1 MKRFP
6 IPRTTKWVLTTGLL
20 FLLLLTVMRVLLFI
34 FFSSQSHL
42 FNDVLSSLFLGLRF
56 DLRMVCVLM
65 LFMLIIGS
73 IGPLNP
79 FHSRAARTG
88 WNVFFGI
95 LVFGVVLFYFID
107 FAHYAYLSQRL
118 NASVLNYLEDA
129 GISLNMVWQSYPVI
143 KLIIGLLIA
152 SFIIL
157 LARRFLF
164 RKVEKS
170 KPVKWVGPRIVW
182 FVFLFL
188 LFGLGIFGR
197 FNQYPLRWSD
207 AFQLG
212 DDYKAQLALNPFES
226 FINTLKYR
234 HSGYDSKKVKEVYRV
249 LAPYYN
255 LSIQQT
261 DQPDFRRF
269 ITPKDSLSI
278 KPNVVL
284 VICESFSAY
293 KSSAFGNP
301 LNTTPYFDQMCRQ
314 GIFFDR
320 CFTPTYG
327 TARGVWA
334 VLTGIPDVEI
344 ANTASRNPAAV
355 DQHCIIND
363 YQGYEKF
370 YFIGGSASWANIRGL
385 LTNNI
390 AGLQLY
396 EEEDFKATRVDVW
409 GVSDKNLLLES
420 NKVLA
425 KQTAPF
431 FAVIQTADNH
441 RPYTI
446 PAEDA
451 NEFKKLNYPKDS
463 IVKYGFESNEE
474 VNAFRYTD
482 FCFQK
487 FMEAASKEQ
496 YFPNTIFVFIGDH
509 GIPGNANA
517 LFPAAWTE
525 KRLTSEHVPMLFYA
539 PRLLQ
544 PARVSRPAS
553 QIDVLPIVAGLCK
566 IPYLNSALGRDLL
579 DSAYADREFAFIFD
593 PDTRMVGVLNDS
605 FYYRKSFTS
614 SSEEIVPVKNDT
626 TKASEPTKMHLRQL
640 TEAMFETSKYLL
652 LNNKKD

>member
-1 MKRFP
+1 MKQFQ
-6 IPRTTKWVLTTGLL
+6 IPRTVKWVLTTGLL
-20 FLLLLTVMRVLLFI
+20 FLILLTLMRILLFL
-34 FFSSQSHL
+34 FFNRQSH
-42 FNDVLSSLFLGLRF
+42 VLKNLVSSFVLGLRF

-65 LFMLIIGS
+65 LFMLVLGS
-73 IGPLNP
+73 IRFFSP

-88 WNVFFGI
+88 WNILFGI
-95 LVFGVVLFYFID
+95 LVIGVILFYFVD

-118 NASVLNYLEDA
+118 NASVLNYLGDA
-129 GISLNMVWQSYPVI
+129 GISLTMVWQSYPVI
-143 KLIIGLLIA
+143 KLILALLVA
-152 SFIIL
+152 SFIVL
-157 LARRFLF
+157 WSRRLLF
-164 RKVEKS
+164 RRVEKS
-170 KPVKWVGPRIVW
+170 RPVEWKGIRTVW
-182 FVFLFL
+182 FVLLFL

-197 FNQYPLRWSD
+197 VNQYPLRWSD

-234 HSGYDSKKVKEVYRV
+234 HSVYDIKEVKAAYQV

-255 LSIQQT
+255 LSAQNAV
-261 DQPDFRRF
+261 PDFRRS
-269 ITPKDSLSI
+269 ITPKDSMTS

-293 KSSAFGNP
+293 KCSMFGNP

-363 YQGYEKF
+363 YHGYEKF

-390 AGLQLY
+390 AGLHLF

-409 GVSDKNLLLES
+409 GVSDKNLLLEA

-463 IVKYGFESNEE
+463 IIKYGFESNEE
-474 VNAFRYTD
+474 VNAFRYAD

-487 FMEAASKEQ
+487 FMETASREN
-496 YFPNTIFVFIGDH
+496 YFSNTIFIFIGDH
-509 GIPGNANA
+509 GIPGNASA
-517 LFPAAWTE
+517 LFPPAWTE
-525 KRLTSEHVPMLFYA
+525 KRLTSEHVPLLFYA
-539 PRLLQ
+539 PKLLQ

-553 QIDVLPIVAGLCK
+553 QIDVLPIAAGLCK
-566 IPYLNSALGRDLL
+566 IPYVNSALGRDLL
-579 DSAYADREFAFIFD
+579 DSAYADKEFAFIFD
-593 PDTRMVGVLNDS
+593 PDNRMVGTVNDS
-605 FYYRKSFTS
+605 FFYRKSFS
-614 SSEEIVPVKNDT
+614 SSNEEIVTVKTDMKNAT
-626 TKASEPTKMHLRQL
+626 ALTKEQLRQL

-652 LNNKKD
+652 LNNKKN

>member
-1 MKRFP
+1 M
-6 IPRTTKWVLTTGLL
+6 
-20 FLLLLTVMRVLLFI
+20 
-34 FFSSQSHL
+34 
-42 FNDVLSSLFLGLRF
+42 
-56 DLRMVCVLM
+56 
-65 LFMLIIGS
+65 
-73 IGPLNP
+73 NP
-79 FHSRAARTG
+79 FYSNAARIG
-88 WNVFFGI
+88 WNVFFGV
-95 LVFGVVLFYFID
+95 LVFAVVLFYFID
-107 FAHYAYLSQRL
+107 FAHYAYLGQRL
-118 NASVLNYLEDA
+118 NASVLNYMEDA
-129 GISLNMVWQSYPVI
+129 AISLTMVWQSYPVV
-143 KLIIGLLIA
+143 KLIIGLLLA
-152 SFIIL
+152 SFLIIWL
-157 LARRFLF
+157 RKLLF
-164 RKVEKS
+164 RKVQKS
-170 KPVKWVGPRIVW
+170 KPVEWMGPRMVW
-182 FVFLFL
+182 FAFLFL

-226 FINTLKYR
+226 FLNTLKYR
-234 HSGYDSKKVKEVYRV
+234 HSGYDVQKVKEAHRT
-249 LAPYYN
+249 LSSYYN
-255 LSIQQT
+255 FPIGQT
-261 DQPDFRRF
+261 GQPDFSRRV
-269 ITPKDSLSI
+269 TPVDSLAQ

-293 KSSAFGNP
+293 KSSIFGNP

-363 YQGYEKF
+363 YRGYEKF

-409 GVSDKNLLLES
+409 GVSDKNLLLEA

-425 KQTAPF
+425 TRTSPF

-451 NEFKKLNYPKDS
+451 DEFKRVNYPKDS
-463 IVKYGFESNEE
+463 VLKYGFESNEE

-487 FMEAASKEQ
+487 FMEAASREK
-496 YFPNTIFVFIGDH
+496 YFPNTMFVFIGDH
-509 GIPGNANA
+509 GIPGNAGA

-525 KRLTSEHVPMLFYA
+525 KRLTSEHVPLLFYA
-539 PRLLQ
+539 PQLLQ
-544 PARVSRPAS
+544 PARISTPAS
-553 QIDVLPIVAGLCK
+553 QIDVLPIAAGLCK
-566 IPYLNSALGRDLL
+566 IPYINSALGRDLL
-579 DSAYADREFAFIFD
+579 DSTYVNKEFAFIFD
-593 PDTRMVGVLNDS
+593 PDSRMVGVLNDS
-605 FYYRKSFTS
+605 FYFRKSFTS

-626 TKASEPTKMHLRQL
+626 ATADQTTTTHLRQL
-640 TEAMFETSKYLL
+640 TDAMFEASKYLL
-652 LNNKKD
+652 LNNKKKK

>member
-1 MKRFP
+1 
-6 IPRTTKWVLTTGLL
+6 
-20 FLLLLTVMRVLLFI
+20 
-34 FFSSQSHL
+34 
-42 FNDVLSSLFLGLRF
+42 
-56 DLRMVCVLM
+56 
-65 LFMLIIGS
+65 
-73 IGPLNP
+73 
-79 FHSRAARTG
+79 
-88 WNVFFGI
+88 
-95 LVFGVVLFYFID
+95 VFGLILLYIVD

-129 GISLNMVWQSYPVI
+129 GISLTMVWQSYPVI
-143 KLIIGLLIA
+143 KLIIGLVIA
-152 SFIIL
+152 SFLIL
-157 LARRFLF
+157 LTRRLF
-164 RKVEKS
+164 FKKVEKL
-170 KPVKWVGPRIVW
+170 KPVTSKGVKVTWFIV
-182 FVFLFL
+182 LFL
-188 LFGLGIFGR
+188 LFGFGIFGR

-212 DDYKAQLALNPFES
+212 NDYKAQLALNPFES

-234 HSGYDSKKVKEVYRV
+234 HSGYDMKKVKEAFQ
-249 LAPYYN
+249 LIAPYYN
-255 LSIQQT
+255 LSAQAT
-261 DQPDFRRF
+261 DQPDFGRF
-269 ITPKDSLSI
+269 IRPKDSIST

-284 VICESFSAY
+284 VLCESFSAY
-293 KSSAFGNP
+293 KSSVFGNP
-301 LNTTPYFDQMCRQ
+301 LNTTPYFDQLCRQ

-390 AGLQLY
+390 AGLRLY

-409 GVSDKNLLLES
+409 GVSDKNLLLEA

-425 KQTAPF
+425 AQSAPF

-446 PAEDA
+446 PEEDA
-451 NEFKKLNYPKDS
+451 SEFKKLNYPKDS
-463 IVKYGFESNEE
+463 ILKYGFESNEE

-487 FMEAASKEQ
+487 FMEAASREN

-509 GIPGNANA
+509 GIAGNADA
-517 LFPAAWTE
+517 LFPAAWTD
-525 KRLTSEHVPMLFYA
+525 KRLTAEHVPLLFYA
-539 PRLLQ
+539 PRLFQ
-544 PARVSRPAS
+544 RARISRPAS
-553 QIDVLPIVAGLCK
+553 QIDVLPIAAGLCK
-566 IPYLNSALGRDLL
+566 IPYTNSALGRDLL
-579 DSAYADREFAFIFD
+579 DSAYADKEFAFIFD
-593 PDTRMVGVLNDS
+593 PDSRMVGVLNDS
-605 FYYRKSFTS
+605 FYYRKSFAT
-614 SSEEIVPVKNDT
+614 SSEEIVPVRYNIGPAGDL
-626 TKASEPTKMHLRQL
+626 TKTQLRRL

-652 LNNKKD
+652 LNNKKR